1 MLTTVPRR
9 AVLTAAAAAA
19 VACSG
24 YRRGALALEPPAVQ
38 FLSGSMPR
46 REEFASLSVALEEL
60 SVALEVKLS
69 GATSCAEARE
79 ELRSPIFGSFLGYP
93 GAPAQSPLL
102 ASIPQPR
109 RAKATTEVTAMLR
122 DLEAVD
128 TACGGLTAVELDGV
142 RERLEGAR
150 NRLRELIALYYG
162 EACIGSPCNGPNGLP
177 VGS

>member
-9 AVLTAAAAAA
+9 AVLAAAVAAA
-19 VACSG
+19 VACTG
-24 YRRGALALEPPAVQ
+24 RRGALALEPPAVQ
-38 FLSGSMPR
+38 FLAGSMPR

-60 SVALEVKLS
+60 SVALEVRLS

-79 ELRSPIFGSFLGYP
+79 ELRTPIFGSFLGYP

-109 RAKATTEVTAMLR
+109 RAKATTEVTAMLQ

-128 TACGGLTAVELDGV
+128 SACGGSSAVGLDSV